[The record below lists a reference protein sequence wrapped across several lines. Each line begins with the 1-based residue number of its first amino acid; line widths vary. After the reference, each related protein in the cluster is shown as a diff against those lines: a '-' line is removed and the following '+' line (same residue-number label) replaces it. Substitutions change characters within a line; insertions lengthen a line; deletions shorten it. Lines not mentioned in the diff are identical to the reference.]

1 MSPKLVEGIRFRYRA
16 LRPDGKREA
25 GMVAASSAQT
35 AMALLRA
42 RGLSPLTLHPDRR
55 VSFPWRTLFRP
66 PVLTAAERLSLMR
79 DLASLL
85 EAGIAVEPALGLV
98 AEQMERAP
106 SRALVEELRR
116 LVRAGE
122 GLARAMAAQGPLFP
136 PECQGMVAAGE
147 QGGGL
152 VASLAHLAAL
162 EEGRAKFRQKLVS
175 ALIYPALVTVLT
187 VAALALLT
195 GYVIPQFES
204 LFEGSKAKL
213 PASTAAVLA
222 VGRFLGDYGALLLLL
237 PALSGL
243 GMIRLRRRPEMRL
256 AIDGWLLRRTGPV
269 GRLIRD
275 AEVAI
280 YTRTLA
286 ALLTGGVPLADAL
299 GTAGACLS
307 NNALAQAA
315 ARTRDR
321 VRGGVT
327 LSRSLAAEP
336 LFPQRLI
343 RLMALAEQTAALPR
357 ALSDLALLLERER
370 TTALERFLALLVPGL
385 TLVLGG
391 LIGVIFA
398 ALISGIMS
406 INDIAV

>member
-1 MSPKLVEGIRFRYRA
+1 MSPRPAEAARFRYKA
-16 LRPDGKREA
+16 LRADGTREA
-25 GMVAASSAQT
+25 GSVQASSEKA
-35 AMALLRA
+35 ALDTLRA
-42 RGLSPLTLHPDRR
+42 RGLSPLAVSPDRR
-55 VSFPWRTLFRP
+55 EALSGRSLFRP
-66 PVLTAAERLSLMR
+66 PALTAAERLSLLR

-85 EAGIAVEPALGLV
+85 EAGIALEPALGLV
-98 AEQMERAP
+98 GEQMGRAP
-106 SRALVEELRR
+106 ARTLVEELRR
-116 LVRAGE
+116 RVRAGE

-136 PECQGMVAAGE
+136 PEAQGMVAAGE

-152 VASLAHLAAL
+152 AASLAHLAGL
-162 EEGRAKFRQKLVS
+162 EEGRAKFRQKLIS

-204 LFEGSKAKL
+204 LFEGSKARL

-222 VGRFLGDYGALLLLL
+222 AGRFLGDYGALLLLL

-243 GMIRLRRRPEMRL
+243 VLIRLRRRADVRL
-256 AIDGWLLRRTGPV
+256 AMDSWLLRRTGPV

-299 GTAGACLS
+299 GTAGTCLS
-307 NNALAQAA
+307 NSALAQAA
-315 ARTRDR
+315 ARTRNR
-321 VRGGVT
+321 VRGGVP
-327 LSRSLAAEP
+327 LSRSMAAEP
-336 LFPQRLI
+336 LFPPRLT

-357 ALSDLALLLERER
+357 ALSDLAKLLERER

-406 INDIAV
+406 INEIAV